1 MNEELKQMENEVFML
16 LHGYGVNAFAQNV
29 LARWVAYESLKANH
43 LYQDLGFKSR
53 TQMAAF
59 MKKNFPEFA
68 AKKPKEKLWKKFI
81 YDEIGRVA
89 PACANC
95 DDMATCFKCK
105 VSEISA

>member
-16 LHGYGVNAFAQNV
+16 LHGYGVNAFAQNI
-29 LARWVAYESLKANH
+29 LARWVAYESLKTNH

-95 DDMATCFKCK
+95 DDMATCFKCMA
-105 VSEISA
+105 SEISA

>member
-1 MNEELKQMENEVFML
+1 MNEELKQMEDQVFAL
-16 LHGYGVNAFAQNV
+16 LHSYGVNAFAQKV
-29 LARWVAYESLKANH
+29 LARWVAYESLKMNH

-89 PACANC
+89 PACASC
-95 DDMATCFKCK
+95 DDMSTCFKCM
-105 VSEISA
+105 VSEQSA

>member
-1 MNEELKQMENEVFML
+1 MNEELKQMEDEVFAL
-16 LHGYGVNAFAQNV
+16 LHSYGVNAFAQNV
-29 LARWVAYESLKANH
+29 LARWVAYESLKPNH

-59 MKKNFPEFA
+59 MKKNFPVFA

-95 DDMATCFKCK
+95 DDMSTCFRCMA
-105 VSEISA
+105 SEISA